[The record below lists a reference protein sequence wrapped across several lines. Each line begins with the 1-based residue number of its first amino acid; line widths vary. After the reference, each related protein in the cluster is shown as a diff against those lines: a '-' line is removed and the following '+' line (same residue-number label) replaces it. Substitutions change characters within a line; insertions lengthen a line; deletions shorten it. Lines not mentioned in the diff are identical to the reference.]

1 MASRVRRRS
10 EGGIAAS
17 EGGLMGMR
25 RAVRSWWKRGRG
37 GVGMGESWLD
47 GWEMTEDWRRNTN

>member
-1 MASRVRRRS
+1 MVSRVRRRS

-17 EGGLMGMR
+17 EGGVMGMR

-37 GVGMGESWLD
+37 GVGMGEGWLD
-47 GWEMTEDWRRNTN
+47 GWEMAEDW